1 MCERECIHYTWSTSI
16 GSFSWLNLLTAVVTP
31 RNYTC
36 NTATV
41 VQTITQLRNRSQF
54 RCSAA
59 GVTFCLILYI
69 DVSLC
74 MHRSTLCIQTIK
86 TLNLGSSQSNT
97 VQKHTPGSCSL
108 FICCFPSGRLRHTA
122 RRGTLAA
129 EIFASVSRF
138 LVAERPGCLRQH
150 ECVGRG
156 LETNASPRVLCLR
169 GRVWRSQRDC
179 RG

>member
-1 MCERECIHYTWSTSI
+1 MLCLLKVLTNTELQGCVWEREHIHYTRNTSV

-41 VQTITQLRNRSQF
+41 VQTITRLTNRSQF
-54 RCSAA
+54 RRR
-59 GVTFCLILYI
+59 
-69 DVSLC
+69 DVLSDFVHLKESDGAPWNELRRRCRSLC
-74 MHRSTLCIQTIK
+74 MHRSTMYIQFHV
-86 TLNLGSSQSNT
+86 S
-97 VQKHTPGSCSL
+97 
-108 FICCFPSGRLRHTA
+108 R
-122 RRGTLAA
+122 
-129 EIFASVSRF
+129 ASVSRF

-156 LETNASPRVLCLR
+156 LQTNASPHVLCLR
-169 GRVWRSQRDC
+169 GAQRDC